1 MARASRRVRG
11 MPDPQA
17 PSGSIRLGRVA
28 GVPVYLDRTW
38 LILGAFIAWTGWQAG
53 RDLGTGTGVAY
64 AVWLVVGIL
73 TAVLGHEIAHAVAG
87 RMLGFRVHRIV
98 ATLWGGHTSYDGTG
112 STPGRAAVIAV
123 SGPLANLALAGLG
136 LVASATLPWPASE
149 FAWSVTV
156 LNLLLAVF
164 NLLPGLPL
172 DGGQIVHSLVWKVS
186 GRRDLGLVVAGW
198 SGRVVA
204 IGVLLWFVVRPV
216 VQADVDTF
224 SLILAL
230 VMGWVLWSGATAS
243 LRRVPFER
251 LLDRLDP
258 QEVIEP
264 AALVPASTPVG
275 DLRGVDRRVI
285 ALDEHGRPTLL
296 LPLPAEGAPDLAAF
310 DPATPLSAVLVRLPD
325 AALLDLPSGA
335 GPDALLRAMATSQ
348 SLAVVVLTDGQVRG
362 VVSAQRLNAVA
373 ERHLRRN

>member
-1 MARASRRVRG
+1 

-17 PSGSIRLGRVA
+17 PPGSIRLGRVA

-136 LVASATLPWPASE
+136 LVASATLRWPASE